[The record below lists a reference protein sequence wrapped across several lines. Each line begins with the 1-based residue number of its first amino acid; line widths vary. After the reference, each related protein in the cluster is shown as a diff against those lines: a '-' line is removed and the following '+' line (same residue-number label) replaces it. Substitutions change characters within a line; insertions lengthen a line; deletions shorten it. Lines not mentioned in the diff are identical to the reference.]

1 MFEAQLLE
9 PESIIAVDPGDLILL
24 QGKVRHPPLF
34 PIIAPL
40 VSSFSMATR
49 VSLRIASLSVEAVF
63 DSFKYS
69 ALASL
74 GLGRRTLVSAINSA
88 RTLHFLTFGGSK
100 GEKESDTYFLK
111 VLDQYTDQG
120 VYFAHTV
127 FSLAELLSLTTFHL
141 YSSTIRF
148 SIRVFMINNRWQKT

>member
-1 MFEAQLLE
+1 MFDEQLRE

-24 QGKVRHPPLF
+24 QGKVRHPPLM

-49 VSLRIASLSVEAVF
+49 VSLRIASMSIECIF

-88 RTLHFLTFGGSK
+88 RTLHFITFGQK
-100 GEKESDTYFLK
+100 TVETDTYFLK

-120 VYFAHTV
+120 VYVAHTI

-141 YSSTIRF
+141 SSSTIRF
-148 SIRVFMINNRWQKT
+148 SLRVLFLIGC